1 MKKTER
7 APACSL
13 ELCWCQKNSVVTPRD
28 EPEKSITDY
37 GKVVSKKVDGV
48 ATRLISG
55 VAAAFF
61 ISLERCSCVYIDT
74 KHDSEDGGSSPLMIT
89 EIGKVTNPLFAEEVE
104 EEHKPVVNEDMLYT
118 KEGRIAS
125 IL

>member
-48 ATRLISG
+48 AMRLISG
-55 VAAAFF
+55 IAAAFF

-74 KHDSEDGGSSPLMIT
+74 KHDSEDGESSALMIT
-89 EIGKVTNPLFAEEVE
+89 ELGKVTNPLFAKD
-104 EEHKPVVNEDMLYT
+104 EHKPDVNE
-118 KEGRIAS
+118 G
-125 IL
+125 